1 MLELVRRVLV
11 RVLKVS
17 AAPPEVPLGEH
28 PEVFRASPRH
38 LTYLLVAWALR
49 MGLLTLALAGGIGG
63 AAAAIVAE
71 GKQPLIA
78 LALVVVTGGYL
89 VGHALVSYAA
99 IRLDYEMRWY
109 VLTDRSLRIREGI
122 VLVREVTLTLANV
135 QELKVSQGPIQRALG
150 LTDLVVDTAGGGGAA
165 AAAQGS
171 VHGHHGVLR
180 GVDRGGDL
188 RQKIEARVKQ
198 RRGAGLGDPDE
209 HVHDA
214 ADSGDGHD
222 GQGQAARPTSPS
234 AFIDAL
240 RGVRDEA
247 RRLRA
252 LG

>member
-1 MLELVRRVLV
+1 MLDLVRRVLV
-11 RVLKVS
+11 RFLKVS
-17 AAPPEVPLGEH
+17 AEPPEVPLGEH

-49 MGLLTLALAGGIGG
+49 TGALTFALVAGIGG
-63 AAAAIVAE
+63 ASAAIIEEGKHPEIALVLGVVAAAY
-71 GKQPLIA
+71 
-78 LALVVVTGGYL
+78 LVVHG
-89 VGHALVSYAA
+89 LVSYAA

-122 VLVREVTLTLANV
+122 VHVREVTLTLANV

-171 VHGHHGVLR
+171 VHGHHGILR

-188 RQKIEARVKQ
+188 RAKIEARVKE

-209 HVHDA
+209 HVHDV
-214 ADSGDGHD
+214 G
-222 GQGQAARPTSPS
+222 PS
-234 AFIDAL
+234 NVRRRSLGSDFVDAL
-240 RGVRDEA
+240 RAVRDEA
-247 RRLRA
+247 RELRA
-252 LG
+252 ALR